1 MPIKYIPYNIE
12 PLRGQSVLPFLRYH
26 RQLTAKDF
34 QLQGMPYFETELT
47 EKANQST
54 EEPSS
59 NLVIHGDCLNAC
71 AYLKEQGVA
80 VDLVYIDP
88 PFASGANYAKKI
100 YIRQNPELVTKLEQ
114 AVEDLQDQADQ
125 AGQEIDNKELQALEE
140 AMYGDIWQKEDYLNW
155 LYERLLAIKE
165 VMSDT
170 ASIYVHLDWHIG
182 HYVKVLMDEVFGEEN
197 FRNEIVWHYQTY
209 QGQVKSYFP
218 RKHDVLFFYSKTQD
232 YTFTLQ
238 KDTNVEQTIDF
249 TRWNDYLNEN
259 NEITGA
265 NYPENDSR
273 FKGYY
278 DRFIKENH
286 RKPGKNDVIL
296 SLEGNTLDSVWN
308 IKAVDPKNLSEKTD
322 YATQKPEAL
331 LERIIKASSKKD
343 MVIADFFGG
352 SGVTAKVAYDLGRTF
367 ITADVGINAI
377 QTLRDRLV
385 EAGASFDVLKIKDG
399 IDLFRNPQQTMDKLS
414 SIIPSLSTQHNF
426 GSFWFGSITD
436 KGTVCPCWI
445 PDLKDKGQ
453 AILNPGL
460 FSKILDE
467 TAKLDGISKVVVCS
481 VDLTGEDEV
490 KKMMKDYD
498 LRDADGKS
506 VQFVFKDL
514 KELIDLIVSPDVV
527 EYTVTEKDDQYIITF
542 NRFIS
547 DVLIQKITE
556 FNAKKKADQEKIE
569 ISDMGLELIEFISV
583 DSTNADGVWLSGHEI
598 KIDKNGYL
606 IVNGKKTKQFWDGT
620 VTVNKEPLRIKVR
633 NIAGDETISKVD

>member
-1 MPIKYIPYNIE
+1 
-12 PLRGQSVLPFLRYH
+12 VL
-26 RQLTAKDF
+26 
-34 QLQGMPYFETELT
+34 
-47 EKANQST
+47 
-54 EEPSS
+54 
-59 NLVIHGDCLNAC
+59 
-71 AYLKEQGVA
+71 
-80 VDLVYIDP
+80 
-88 PFASGANYAKKI
+88 
-100 YIRQNPELVTKLEQ
+100 
-114 AVEDLQDQADQ
+114 
-125 AGQEIDNKELQALEE
+125 
-140 AMYGDIWQKEDYLNW
+140 
-155 LYERLLAIKE
+155 
-165 VMSDT
+165 
-170 ASIYVHLDWHIG
+170 
-182 HYVKVLMDEVFGEEN
+182 
-197 FRNEIVWHYQTY
+197 
-209 QGQVKSYFP
+209 
-218 RKHDVLFFYSKTQD
+218 
-232 YTFTLQ
+232 
-238 KDTNVEQTIDF
+238 
-249 TRWNDYLNEN
+249 
-259 NEITGA
+259 
-265 NYPENDSR
+265 
-273 FKGYY
+273 
-278 DRFIKENH
+278 
-286 RKPGKNDVIL
+286 
-296 SLEGNTLDSVWN
+296 
-308 IKAVDPKNLSEKTD
+308 
-322 YATQKPEAL
+322 
-331 LERIIKASSKKD
+331 
-343 MVIADFFGG
+343 
-352 SGVTAKVAYDLGRTF
+352 
-367 ITADVGINAI
+367 
-377 QTLRDRLV
+377 
-385 EAGASFDVLKIKDG
+385 ASFDVLKIKDG